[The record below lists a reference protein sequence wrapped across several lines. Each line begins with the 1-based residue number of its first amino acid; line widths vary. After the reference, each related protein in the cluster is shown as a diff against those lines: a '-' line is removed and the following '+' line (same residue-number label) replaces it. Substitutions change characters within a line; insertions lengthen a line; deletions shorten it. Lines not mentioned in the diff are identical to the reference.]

1 MFGKKSI
8 AFRRFGE
15 KFSAVAKL
23 GSKMIPQNK
32 QELQQMRKPSKR
44 TTDFYDTQKTDKVF
58 NVVGAV
64 GGPVGMAVAL
74 GGRTGTRLTN
84 EIFARG
90 QGPKPKIN
98 QNLSKEQLLLAQQ
111 AMNKRIYG

>member
-15 KFSAVAKL
+15 KFSAVANL

-32 QELQQMRKPSKR
+32 QELQQMRNPSKR
-44 TTDFYDTQKTDKVF
+44 STDFYNTQKTDKVF
-58 NVVGAV
+58 NTVGAV
-64 GGPVGMAVAL
+64 GGPIGMAIAL

-84 EIFARG
+84 EIFARS
-90 QGPKPKIN
+90 QPPKPKIN
-98 QNLSKEQLLLAQQ
+98 QNLSKEQLAQAQ
-111 AMNKRIYG
+111 KAMDKKFGR

>member
-15 KFSAVAKL
+15 KFSAVANL
-23 GSKMIPQNK
+23 GNKMIPKNK
-32 QELQQMRKPSKR
+32 QELQQMRNPSKR
-44 TTDFYDTQKTDKVF
+44 STDFYDTQKTDKVF
-58 NVVGAV
+58 NVVGSV

-84 EIFARG
+84 ELFART
-90 QGPKPKIN
+90 QPPKPKIN